1 LQPTADE
8 LDDVI
13 GAYLVFVGWWVTGLV
28 VIAMFIIS
36 GILVPLAVVMSDVC
50 VVIDDFPND
59 MHVYLDKI
67 IVPERAET
75 GTTTGTTTG
84 ATRYIQR

>member
-1 LQPTADE
+1 M
-8 LDDVI
+8 
-13 GAYLVFVGWWVTGLV
+13 VFVGWWVTGLV

-59 MHVYLDKI
+59 MHESGRETPAMFTLNPSKI
-67 IVPERAET
+67 DSTSCAALGK
-75 GTTTGTTTG
+75 GTS
-84 ATRYIQR
+84 